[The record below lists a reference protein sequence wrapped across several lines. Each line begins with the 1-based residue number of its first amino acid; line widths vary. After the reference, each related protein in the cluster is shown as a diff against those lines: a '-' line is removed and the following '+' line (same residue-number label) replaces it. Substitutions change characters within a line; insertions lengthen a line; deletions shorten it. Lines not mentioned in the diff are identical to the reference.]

1 MKQKRIPEDI
11 TNMLIELEDMSKRNN
26 LRIDGM
32 VETNYDSW
40 KNCEEQ
46 FQKIVKQKLEIE
58 KNIEINRFYRAG
70 NKTKQQSE

>member
-1 MKQKRIPEDI
+1 
-11 TNMLIELEDMSKRNN
+11 MLIELEDMSKRNN

-58 KNIEINRFYRAG
+58 NNIEINRFYRAG